1 MPRDRYAETTIRY
14 SWVMFVHSRL
24 LDIILRLIDRYIM
37 AQPLQHFTAVAAP
50 ERKHRIIVLITGQIL
65 YLVDALPNVKT
76 HESTYQFSKTIY
88 DKHV

>member
-1 MPRDRYAETTIRY
+1 
-14 SWVMFVHSRL
+14 
-24 LDIILRLIDRYIM
+24 M